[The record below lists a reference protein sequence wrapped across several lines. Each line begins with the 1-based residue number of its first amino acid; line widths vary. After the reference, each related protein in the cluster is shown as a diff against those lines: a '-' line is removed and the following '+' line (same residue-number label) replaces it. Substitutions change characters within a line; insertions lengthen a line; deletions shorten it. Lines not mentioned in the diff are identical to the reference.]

1 MSAPLTP
8 GWKDTLE
15 RAAYTAVATG
25 AAILIADGA
34 ARGVTH
40 ISVADYKAAGVAALA
55 GALTALK
62 QFVVNYLNTHQSL
75 KSQVEALSK
84 QLNAQ
89 SGNVPPAAPPAA

>member
-15 RAAYTAVATG
+15 RAVYTALATG
-25 AAILIADGA
+25 GAILIADGA

-62 QFVVNYLNTHQSL
+62 QFVVNYLSTHQSL
-75 KSQVEALSK
+75 QAQVTALQK
-84 QLNAQ
+84 QLAAQ
-89 SGNVPPAAPPAA
+89 AKPPVA